1 MLPKDFWL
9 YQWLDSYLIK
19 SPQQAMRL
27 LRDPRTI
34 PSLMQA
40 AVEAA
45 AVPSDV
51 DQDIGFPIVAGS
63 SLDLSGEVA
72 CQDFPCLKKQV
83 DELFRSAWHY
93 FDRIVIAG
101 LSPRYIVDLWVN
113 SDREYAQ
120 MVTESYLLLLLYLR
134 NIGAESLILF
144 AEKARRWCEDCGKLV
159 LSEIGFHSPDAYDA
173 YLEEVTDRLV
183 RECEFGASE
192 GGLFPAF
199 TIYHPEFF
207 DEPMDGVVRDRASAR
222 SLKKH
227 KRSLIA
233 EVVRNN
239 VEQLITTS
247 DLRYSGTHP

>member
-27 LRDPRTI
+27 LREPGTI

-45 AVPSDV
+45 AIRSDV
-51 DQDIGFPIVAGS
+51 DRDIGFPLVAGS

-72 CQDFPCLKKQV
+72 CQNFPCLKRQV

-93 FDRIVIAG
+93 FDRIVITG
-101 LSPRYIVDLWVN
+101 PSPRYIVDLWVN
-113 SDREYAQ
+113 SDQEYAQ
-120 MVTESYLLLLLYLR
+120 MVTESHLLLLLYLR
-134 NIGAESLILF
+134 NIGAESLLIF
-144 AEKARRWCEDCGKLV
+144 AEKTRRWCEDCGKLV

-173 YLEEVTDRLV
+173 YLQELTDRLV
-183 RECEFGASE
+183 RECEFGPSE

-199 TIYHPEFF
+199 TILSSR
-207 DEPMDGVVRDRASAR
+207 V
-222 SLKKH
+222 
-227 KRSLIA
+227 
-233 EVVRNN
+233 
-239 VEQLITTS
+239 
-247 DLRYSGTHP
+247 LR